1 MKMWQATRGLGWA
14 HHKKGWRQH
23 GWRYPFLYWAAAGL
37 FDKPW
42 YLQRYQDVAAGE
54 GNAFAHYL
62 LYGLAEGR
70 EPSPHISISGYGY
83 RYSRNKLWQPC
94 YALMHYWWWGR
105 WRGLS
110 PVPCLS
116 GCGAQVAAKGQPCL
130 AVFSHSVS
138 PRLYGAERSLLD
150 MLRSLEKLGVAT
162 VVVVPNASNPGYLEA
177 LRCVSRAVYVM
188 PYGWWREGEIDHS
201 VTLASIQALL
211 EATGSHAVYV
221 NTLTLQAPS
230 VAARRLGLPVLTH
243 VRELPMHDPGLCQAM
258 NSSAEGV
265 VAHAVNHSDLVIV
278 NSQCTAEAF
287 KHRGVPVAVV
297 PNVVDMHVWRAVPSL
312 QPVSSLQPEVQ
323 RPLRVGLLGS
333 LILKKGLKDFAALA
347 DALAHRGVAVEC
359 CLYGAPTSDVEELF
373 AQRIEMGNKG
383 TMVHKGYVED
393 PRGALANLDVVVNLS
408 RFQESFGRTVLEA
421 MAAARPVVAYD
432 WGALPELVAH
442 GKTGFLAP
450 LGDVQRVTQWIETL
464 ANDPAL
470 LVSMGHAGRERADA
484 LFGTKAHQAAMAH
497 ALNYLFP
504 AVTAEVEQADS
515 ELMNDESISGDSVS
529 YD

>member
-1 MKMWQATRGLGWA
+1 MTVWQAMRSLGWA

-23 GWRYPFLYWAAAGL
+23 GWRYPFLYLAAAGL
-37 FDKPW
+37 FDKQW
-42 YLQRYQDVAAGE
+42 YLQRYQDVAAAG

-70 EPSPHISISGYGY
+70 EPSPRISISGYGY
-83 RYSRNKLWQPC
+83 RYARNKVWQPC
-94 YALMHYWWWGR
+94 YAIMHYWWWGR
-105 WRGLS
+105 WQGLS
-110 PVPCLS
+110 PIPCLS
-116 GCGAQVAAKGQPCL
+116 GSGAQVATKGQPCL
-130 AVFSHSVS
+130 AVFSHSVGS
-138 PRLYGAERSLLD
+138 RLYGAERSLLD
-150 MLRSLEKLGVAT
+150 VLRSLEKLGVAT

-188 PYGWWREGEIDHS
+188 PYSWWREGEIDHP

-211 EATGSHAVYV
+211 EATGPHAVYV

-265 VAHAVNHSDLVIV
+265 VAHAVKHSDVVIV

-297 PNVVDMHVWRAVPSL
+297 PNVVDMDVWRAVPSL
-312 QPVSSLQPEVQ
+312 QAEIQQ
-323 RPLRVGLLGS
+323 PLRVGLLGS
-333 LILKKGLKDFAALA
+333 LILKKGLEDLAALA

-359 CLYGAPTSDVEELF
+359 CLYGAPTPDVDALF

-383 TMVHKGYVED
+383 AVVHKGYVED
-393 PRGALANLDVVVNLS
+393 PRDALVNLDVVVNLS

-421 MAAARPVVAYD
+421 MAAGRPVVAYH
-432 WGALPELVAH
+432 WGALPELIEH
-442 GKTGFLAP
+442 GETGFLAP
-450 LGDVQRVTQWIETL
+450 LGDVECVAQWIEVL
-464 ANDPAL
+464 ATNRQL
-470 LVSMGHAGRERADA
+470 LAAMGRAGRQRASDLFDVKAHQLAMADA
-484 LFGTKAHQAAMAH
+484 LSD
-497 ALNYLFP
+497 LFP
-504 AVTAEVEQADS
+504 AMTVEAGP
-515 ELMNDESISGDSVS
+515 SGV
-529 YD
+529 